1 MAREQLA
8 HEYRAGILWTR
19 DAQPFIDNRYS
30 RGHVWRF
37 DGGIEVPASS
47 SPLAVPLPLSV
58 AEAVDPEEAFVAALA
73 SCHMLFFLTFAA
85 KRSFVVEHYEDA
97 AIGIMA
103 RNEHGK
109 LFISKVTLHPAVVF
123 AGSKLPT
130 EEDVRELHHR
140 AHEECYI
147 ANSVRTEVA
156 VEAPHFSVAS
166 VV

>member
-1 MAREQLA
+1 MAREQSR

-19 DAQPFIDNRYS
+19 DAQPFTDNRYS
-30 RGHVWRF
+30 RRHVWRF

-47 SPLAVPLPLSV
+47 SPLVVPPPLSA

-85 KRSFVVEHYEDA
+85 KRAFVVDRYEDA
-97 AIGIMA
+97 ALGVMG

-109 LFISKVTLHPAVVF
+109 LFISKVTLNPAVTF

-147 ANSVRTEVA
+147 ANSVRTETA
-156 VEAPHFSVAS
+156 VEARRFSVSSA
-166 VV
+166 V